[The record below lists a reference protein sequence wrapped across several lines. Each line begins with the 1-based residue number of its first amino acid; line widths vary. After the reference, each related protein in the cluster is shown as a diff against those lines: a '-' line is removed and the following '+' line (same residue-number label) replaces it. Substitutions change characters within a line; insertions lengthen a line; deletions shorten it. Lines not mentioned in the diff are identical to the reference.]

1 MLFLYLTDKLFE
13 GKFRFLSFGEVIL
26 LMAEAGRKILVLF
39 SSPHSKGTCACMLE
53 ECLKC
58 LSETDA
64 VTHFDAFQMRPEPCI
79 DCGWC
84 KEHQGCVLP
93 DLNAFMVAY
102 EQADI
107 VIICAPVYN
116 LSFPAPLKSIFDR
129 FQRYF
134 NARFC
139 LGIKPPIAK
148 PKQALLLLCSGSKDK
163 TGFDIIKKQAEM
175 VFTVLNTTLSGMVC
189 LPDTDKKPEL
199 DKALLQIRQAVSAL
213 Q

>member
-1 MLFLYLTDKLFE
+1 MIFE
-13 GKFRFLSFGEVIL
+13 KEFYFMVWKSRN
-26 LMAEAGRKILVLF
+26 VLAVF
-39 SSPHSKGTCACMLE
+39 SSPHKSGTCARLME

-58 LSETDA
+58 LPESD
-64 VTHFDAFQMRPEPCI
+64 VVNCYDAFQMHTQPCI

-84 KEHQGCVLP
+84 KNNQGCALP
-93 DLNAFMVAY
+93 DLDAFMTAY

-107 VIICAPVYN
+107 VIICTPVYN

-134 NARFC
+134 NARFH

-163 TGFDIIKKQAEM
+163 TGFDIIKKQSEM
-175 VFTVLNTTLSGMVC
+175 VFTVLNTTLAGMVC
-189 LPDTDKKPEL
+189 LPGTDYAL
-199 DKALLQIRQAVSAL
+199 QWNQVLLQIKRAVDAL